1 MKDYDKNNTYLIV
14 VIDQWT
20 EEEKYEEWITLLKNN
35 DILEVRILIG
45 LVIIAEEFNKCLFLE
60 TELIH
65 VFCSAKSIFLR
76 LTFISLIGF
85 KLKNVL

>member
-60 TELIH
+60 TELIR
-65 VFCSAKSIFLR
+65 VFRSAKSIFLR

>member
-60 TELIH
+60 TELIR

>member
-65 VFCSAKSIFLR
+65 VFRSTKSIFLR

>member
-45 LVIIAEEFNKCLFLE
+45 LVIIAEECFKCLFLE
-60 TELIH
+60 TELIC
-65 VFCSAKSIFLR
+65 VFRSAKSIFLC

-85 KLKNVL
+85 KLKYVL

>member
-20 EEEKYEEWITLLKNN
+20 EQKEYQEWITLLKNN

-60 TELIH
+60 TELIC
-65 VFCSAKSIFLR
+65 VFRSAKSIFLR

>member
-20 EEEKYEEWITLLKNN
+20 EEEEYQEWITLLKNN

-45 LVIIAEEFNKCLFLE
+45 LVIIA
-60 TELIH
+60 
-65 VFCSAKSIFLR
+65 
-76 LTFISLIGF
+76 
-85 KLKNVL
+85 